1 MDLFVSVLDEI
12 VQEFAANLGAG
23 QHGLGFNR
31 DRLIL
36 ASSGI
41 VRNAG
46 LPFLNKPKRLGL

>member
-1 MDLFVSVLDEI
+1 VLDEI
-12 VQEFAANLGAG
+12 VQEFTANLGAG